1 VAGASLVPMQMLVR
15 EGGVTGNTQAVS
27 NPEFFVFV
35 FVFFIDLTHI
45 RLGRWWPASGTAA
58 CRSLATVSS
67 QYKTA
72 TLVIL

>member
-1 VAGASLVPMQMLVR
+1 MAGASLVPMQMLVR

-27 NPEFFVFV
+27 NPEVFFFC
-35 FVFFIDLTHI
+35 FFIDLTHI
-45 RLGRWWPASGTAA
+45 RLGRWPASGTAA